1 LKTFESL
8 ESLLAAAAT
17 THAHAAV
24 QYQQLQ
30 RRTENERI
38 SLLLEDAYRREER
51 LARLTLQFM
60 DRTDSGLLSTRLQY
74 TLEQDPLELVNS
86 VVPAGG
92 PLRIDAVNAMGQQ
105 LYSYIEELLEGALRE
120 TAAAS
125 VQDLLEEL
133 LQLEQAE
140 RRNFSLEMA
149 TAYDV

>member
-1 LKTFESL
+1 MNTFESL
-8 ESLLAAAAT
+8 ESLLANAAT
-17 THAHAAV
+17 THAHAAA

-51 LARLTLQFM
+51 LARLTLEFM

-74 TLEQDPLELVNS
+74 TLEKDPLEFVNS
-86 VVPAGG
+86 LVPAGG
-92 PLRIDAVNAMGQQ
+92 PLRIDAVNEMGQQ

-120 TAAAS
+120 TTGAN
-125 VQDLLEEL
+125 VQELLQEL

-140 RRNFSLEMA
+140 RRNFSLEMSSA
-149 TAYDV
+149 CDV